1 MAGKKSPASLERKKL
16 REKRERASALAA
28 QSSVKADKKQ
38 AWWCKK
44 KKGPTYSHLPSS
56 QRKKAKRAEQES
68 VGSSVRSPGVKSL
81 VVANVIS
88 GLASF
93 SMFFYYYRQLHYWF
107 LVGPDTLY
115 QQYGFSSLI
124 VAGLVLILDI
134 CLFNMVLDTV
144 FSAIRD
150 WSQGEK
156 DFRSIRAE
164 LKGCLPFTVITLAL
178 LHSLVLFSCLSRT
191 EATSTGVSTYVLG
204 IRTSWHSYQE
214 LEESDR
220 YRTSVTTRAGHLIR
234 YAWNYELR
242 FQDGYEIKLKD
253 LDKYCIGRG
262 WERQNELYSL
272 VSPYFRD

>member
-68 VGSSVRSPGVKSL
+68 VGSSVRAPGVKSL

-124 VAGLVLILDI
+124 VAGLVLIPDI
-134 CLFNMVLDTV
+134 CLFNMALDTV

-164 LKGCLPFTVITLAL
+164 LKGCLPFTVIALAL

-191 EATSTGVSTYVLG
+191 EATTSGVSTYVLG
-204 IRTSWHSYQE
+204 IRTSWHSYEE
-214 LEESDR
+214 LEESDL
-220 YRTSVTTRAGHLIR
+220 YRTSVTTRTGHLIR
-234 YAWNYELR
+234 YARNYELR
-242 FQDGYEIKLKD
+242 FQDGYEIDLTD
-253 LDKYCIGRG
+253 LDKYCMGRK
-262 WERQNELYSL
+262 QHNELYRL
-272 VSPYFRD
+272 VSPFFPD

>member
-1 MAGKKSPASLERKKL
+1 MAGKKHPSSLERKKL
-16 REKRERASALAA
+16 RERRARASALSK

-38 AWWCKK
+38 AWWCLK
-44 KKGPTYSHLPSS
+44 KKGLTYSDLPSS
-56 QRKKAKRAEQES
+56 QRKKMKRAEQES
-68 VGSSVRSPGVKSL
+68 VGGSIRSPGVKSQ
-81 VVANVIS
+81 VIATVIS

-93 SMFFYYYRQLHYWF
+93 SMFFYYHQQLHYWF
-107 LVGPDTLY
+107 LVDSDTLY
-115 QQYGFSSLI
+115 QRYGLSSLI

-134 CLFNMVLDTV
+134 CLFNTVLDTA

-150 WSQGEK
+150 WSRSEK
-156 DFRSIRAE
+156 DFHSILGE
-164 LKGCLPFTVITLAL
+164 LKGYLLFTVTALVL
-178 LHSLVLFSCLSRT
+178 LHSLVLASCLSRT

-242 FQDGYEIKLKD
+242 FQDGYEIKLED
-253 LDKYCIGRG
+253 LDKYCMGRG

>member
-1 MAGKKSPASLERKKL
+1 MAGKKHPSSLERKKL
-16 REKRERASALAA
+16 RERRARASALSK

-38 AWWCKK
+38 AWWCLK
-44 KKGPTYSHLPSS
+44 KKGLTYSDLPSS
-56 QRKKAKRAEQES
+56 QRKRMERAEQES
-68 VGSSVRSPGVKSL
+68 VGGSIRSPGVKSQ
-81 VVANVIS
+81 AIATVIS

-93 SMFFYYYRQLHYWF
+93 SMFFYYHQQLHYWF
-107 LVGPDTLY
+107 LVDSDTLY
-115 QQYGFSSLI
+115 QRYGLSSLI

-134 CLFNMVLDTV
+134 CLFNTVLDTA

-150 WSQGEK
+150 WSRSEK
-156 DFRSIRAE
+156 DVHSILGE
-164 LKGCLPFTVITLAL
+164 LKGYLLFTVTALVL
-178 LHSLVLFSCLSRT
+178 LHSLVLASCLSRT

-242 FQDGYEIKLKD
+242 FQDGYEIKLED
-253 LDKYCIGRG
+253 LDKYCMGRG